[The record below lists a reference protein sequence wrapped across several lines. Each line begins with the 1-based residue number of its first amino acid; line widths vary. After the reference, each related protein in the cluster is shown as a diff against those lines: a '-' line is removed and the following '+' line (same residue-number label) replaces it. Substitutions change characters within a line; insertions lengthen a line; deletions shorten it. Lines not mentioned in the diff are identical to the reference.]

1 MPYSKLSAKRINQ
14 NKLYKSFFDSFEDYM
29 KNNWKIMYYDS
40 EIKNYFDLLNDIE
53 DVISNW
59 WSTITLEW
67 VTYDVSQFNEMY
79 EAIYK
84 KTPSKTFSDALKS
97 LISDEIV
104 NKYESLKSE
113 YLEIL
118 KQS

>member
-1 MPYSKLSAKRINQ
+1 MKWKEINLSN
-14 NKLYKSFFDSFEDYM
+14 
-29 KNNWKIMYYDS
+29 

-53 DVISNW
+53 DVISDW

-79 EAIYK
+79 EAMYK
-84 KTPSKTFSDALKS
+84 KTPSKTFSDMLKS

-104 NKYESLKSE
+104 NKYESLKLE

-118 KQS
+118 KNQ